1 MGEGEEYRAFE
12 MKTLHTDI
20 APCIHEIRN
29 QNSPPVITW
38 FAAAADTVQNQSTGK
53 LAILKSVMVRFGTMT
68 EFASTHVNKVVRYG
82 KEVLS

>member
-1 MGEGEEYRAFE
+1 

-29 QNSPPVITW
+29 YNSPTVITW
-38 FAAAADTVQNQSTGK
+38 FAAADTVKGQSTGK

-68 EFASTHVNKVVRYG
+68 EFASTHVNK
-82 KEVLS
+82 